1 MIVVQPFTGI
11 DSRFTHELVL
21 NVGKNSTQAVRDALA
36 ARFTQQARDIIRNT
50 PKPYQKRLVSTFAGI
65 FNKRVKSD
73 NHEPYRAARAAT
85 AEIKVMARGV
95 GAALDAWRFPLTAL
109 YSIDAREKESEN
121 LANMAT
127 TTLASFRADV
137 GAPESITCDVI
148 YNNKLMRVYTQLS
161 KIYAVVGI
169 KAPAI
174 LTAKKTPLTAKNE
187 SIESAILRLV
197 CDKWVTRKVD
207 RLARRTREQVAIAM
221 GEVGKHSPYVSP
233 RGLTEFRQKQKAAAA
248 FLDNYVLVNEQ
259 LDCEISLRDAAEAGQ
274 SNPVNRRTEL
284 MIRANGLQ
292 DIAIQQNMKAYFL
305 TITAPSKYHPNSAK
319 FEGFTPR
326 KTHAYLQECWVRVR
340 ALWAKEGIKPKGV
353 RVVEPHKD
361 ACPHWHMLVFFPD
374 GQEEAALNIARD
386 VFCEKDRHE
395 LTNQKTGKEDLTPR
409 FDAKF
414 MTVGVDENGRECS
427 PVSYLAKYISK
438 NVDGFGLENEQDHE
452 APEHN
457 ISDMVQS
464 VTAWARIH
472 GVRQFQFFGLES
484 VTLWREVRRITG
496 AGHGGVVDS
505 LINATG
511 GKKGDDKT
519 PSWLTFTALVNQ
531 HGVTLDKI
539 ERRSDAYNDKVSI
552 IKGVIVNN
560 KAIQTRVGEW
570 VREFLTAARRDALRA
585 NGSLRPWTGENN
597 CNQSGG
603 SPDLKHQ
610 NTFIFNSLGVS
621 HDT

>member
-1 MIVVQPFTGI
+1 MNVVQPFI
-11 DSRFTHELVL
+11 ALDSRFTHELTL
-21 NVGKNSTQAVRDALA
+21 NVGENSAQGARDALA
-36 ARFTQQARDIIRNT
+36 ARFTQQAREIIRDT

-65 FNKRVKSD
+65 FNKRIQKD
-73 NHEPYRAARAAT
+73 NHEPYRAAKAAT
-85 AEIKVMARGV
+85 AEVKIMARGV
-95 GAALDAWRFPLTAL
+95 GAALEAWRFPLTAL
-109 YSIDAREKESEN
+109 YSIDAREREAQN
-121 LANMAT
+121 LATVAT

-137 GAPESITCDVI
+137 GAPESVTCDVL
-148 YNNKLMRVYTQLS
+148 YNKKLTRVYTQLS
-161 KIYAVVGI
+161 KVYAVVGI
-169 KAPAI
+169 SAPAI
-174 LTAKKTPLTAKNE
+174 LTAKKTPITIKNE
-187 SIESAILRLV
+187 SLESAILRLV
-197 CDKWVTRKVD
+197 CDKWAARKVD

-233 RGLTEFRQKQKAAAA
+233 RGLTEFRHKQKAAAA
-248 FLDNYVLVNEQ
+248 FLDNYVLVNEK
-259 LDCEISLRDAAEAGQ
+259 LDCEISLREAAEAGQ

-292 DIAIQQNMKAYFL
+292 DIAMQENMKAYFL

-319 FEGFTPR
+319 FEGATPR
-326 KTHAYLQECWVRVR
+326 KTHGYLQECWVLVR

-361 ACPHWHMLVFFPD
+361 ACPHWHMLVFFPN
-374 GQEEAALNIARD
+374 GQEETALKIARN
-386 VFCEKDRHE
+386 VFCAEDRHE

-414 MTVGVDENGRECS
+414 MTMGVDENGRECS

-452 APEHN
+452 APDHN
-457 ISDMVQS
+457 ITDMVQS

-484 VTLWREVRRITG
+484 VTLWREVRRISGT
-496 AGHGGVVDS
+496 GHGDIANE

-511 GKKGDDKT
+511 GRKGDDKT
-519 PSWLTFTALVNQ
+519 PSWITFTKLVNQ
-531 HGVTLDKI
+531 HSVALDKV
-539 ERRSDAYNDKVSI
+539 ERRSEAYNDKVNI
-552 IKGVIVNN
+552 IKGVVIAKTV
-560 KAIQTRVGEW
+560 IQTRDGEW
-570 VREFLTAARRDALRA
+570 VREFLTASRREALKA
-585 NGSLRPWTGENN
+585 SGSLRSWTGENN

-610 NTFIFNSLGVS
+610 NTLIFNSLGVS
-621 HDT
+621 NVT